1 VTGLVLDRV
10 CAGYLGVPA
19 IRDVSLSCGPG
30 EILALIGPNGAGKS
44 TTLLAVAG
52 ALRTT
57 GGQIFLDGSSIGNK
71 PADAVA
77 RAGVVLIPSDRGIFP
92 GLTVDEHLR
101 LSERSPVRSSSTR
114 AKFGRDRVL
123 GHFPQL
129 QKLMDRKAALLSGGE
144 QQMLAIAKSLL
155 LNPQVLMVDELSL
168 GLAPKLVAELLPAIA
183 RIARDNDMSVIIVE
197 QHYEL
202 ALRVATNGMVMSRGQ
217 VILSASASALLGDA
231 AMLESAYLGD
241 RDPVEQPTLDD

>member
-1 VTGLVLDRV
+1 VTGLLLEGV

-19 IRDVSLSCGPG
+19 IRDVSLTCEPV

-57 GGQIFLDGSSIGNK
+57 AGQILLNGSSIANK
-71 PADAVA
+71 SSDVVA

-92 GLTVDEHLR
+92 GLTVEEHLR

-114 AKFGRDRVL
+114 ARFARNQVL
-123 GHFPQL
+123 DHFPQL
-129 QKLMDRKAALLSGGE
+129 QYLTDRKAALLSGGE

-155 LNPQVLMVDELSL
+155 LNPKVLMVDELSL
-168 GLAPKLVAELLPAIA
+168 GLAPKLVMELLPAIA
-183 RIARDNDMSVIIVE
+183 GIARSNDMSVIIVE

-202 ALRVATNGMVMSRGQ
+202 ALRVATNGMVMNRGR
-217 VILSASASALLGDA
+217 VVLSASAPSLLGDA
-231 AMLESAYLGD
+231 AMLESAYF
-241 RDPVEQPTLDD
+241 DDGSPAGRPEVDT